1 MKKKSTKKII
11 LEKALEHFSKQ
22 GYAGASIRQ
31 IARAVGIRESAIY
44 NHFSS
49 KEEIFLALLSQFK
62 SHSISKEILNDELL
76 DQLSNPEKF
85 LKIFTRRII
94 DFWNR
99 PQERKFIRVLLM
111 EQFTKVGSSEISIS
125 EYLTDLRSICKLI
138 FGEMSKNGIIK
149 KFDPII
155 LADEFAAFLFLLR
168 SEKMADD
175 EKLPITKIFELAEMH
190 VDFFWNSVK
199 S

>member
-1 MKKKSTKKII
+1 MKRKSTKKII

-31 IARAVGIRESAIY
+31 IARSVGIRESAIY
-44 NHFSS
+44 NHFES
-49 KEEIFLALLSQFK
+49 KEEIFLALLYQFK
-62 SHSISKEILNDELL
+62 SQTISKEILNDELL
-76 DQLSNPEKF
+76 DQLSNPENF
-85 LKIFTRRII
+85 LKVFTRRLI
-94 DFWNR
+94 DFWNT

-111 EQFTKVGSSEISIS
+111 EQFTKIGSSEISIS

-149 KFDPII
+149 KFDTVV

-168 SEKMADD
+168 SEKISGD
-175 EKLPITKIFELAEMH
+175 EKLPITKIYDLAEMH

-199 S
+199 A